1 MICIL
6 NPTLDSVII
15 NLKSL
20 KQKAA
25 YDCFGWKLIE
35 IPVPPYELKIAVSN
49 NIELSYILDT
59 YKVEQIGIAAYP
71 DEIEFIKEDK
81 GQIIIKFVSEGKL
94 LQFIGEIKKDN
105 DNYPARWW
113 YDRLLW

>member
-1 MICIL
+1 MIYVS

-15 NLKSL
+15 NLKTTRELVYNCSGY
-20 KQKAA
+20 K
-25 YDCFGWKLIE
+25 FFN
-35 IPVPPYELKIAVSN
+35 IPISPYELKIAVSN

-81 GQIIIKFVSEGKL
+81 GRIIIKFVSEGKL
-94 LQFIGEIKKDN
+94 LQFIGEIKEDN
-105 DNYPARWW
+105 DNCPTR
-113 YDRLLW
+113 